1 VKWLNGR
8 QRAIELWY
16 ANESEQKAVSLVAL
30 PYLKTNEVFGISTEI
45 LQPSYVNRGDLDA
58 RITRLLSRNYHIA
71 LRGESKC
78 GKSWLRQANIPD
90 AIVVQCRLNKNPK
103 DLYTD
108 VLSQLGL
115 NLVIE
120 KGSGK
125 AIKGSLEATQEFGV
139 KLLAKLAAK
148 QTISFEANSSEKS
161 KPIGRD
167 LDDLRFVSEIINES
181 GRRLVIEDFHYLSPE
196 QRREFSFDLKA
207 LWDYGTYVVVIGIW
221 SENNLLIHLNPDLA
235 GRIEEVSIYW
245 SSDDLKRVLDQ
256 GADALQIDF
265 PARVCSRLIED
276 SFGTVGILQR
286 LALSYLDESGVNG
299 TKDRRVTVGD
309 EEVYEGVAMAYA
321 EQLNALYQT
330 FAQRVANGIR
340 QRADS
345 TGIYAHMLAVVMGAT
360 DKQLADGLSTDGIF
374 KDASQRESRIKRA
387 NLGSIMQKI
396 NGIQVDKDG
405 RGLILSYDDS
415 KDEVFVVDKHL
426 FFYRKYATARWPWE
440 RVIQEAEEQGD
451 TYTGRG

>member
-1 VKWLNGR
+1 M
-8 QRAIELWY
+8 
-16 ANESEQKAVSLVAL
+16 AL
-30 PYLKTNEVFGISTEI
+30 PYLKADEVFGISTEI
-45 LQPSYVNRGDLDA
+45 LPPSYVNRGDLDA
-58 RITRLLSRNYHIA
+58 QITRLLSRSYHIA

-90 AIVVQCRLNKNPK
+90 AIVVQCRLNKTPR

-115 NLVIE
+115 NLVVE
-120 KGSGK
+120 KSAGS
-125 AIKGSLEATQEFGV
+125 AVKGTLEATQEFGV
-139 KLLAKLAAK
+139 KILAKLAAK
-148 QTISFEANSSEKS
+148 QTISLEANSSEKS
-161 KPIGRD
+161 KPVGRD
-167 LDDLRFVSEIINES
+167 LDDLRFVAEIINASE
-181 GRRLVIEDFHYLSPE
+181 RKLVIEDFHYLSSD
-196 QRREFSFDLKA
+196 QRHEFAFDLKA
-207 LWDYGTYVVVIGIW
+207 LWDYGTYAVVIGIW

-245 SSDDLKRVLDQ
+245 SSDDLRRVLDQ
-256 GADALQIDF
+256 GAEALQINF
-265 PARVCSRLIED
+265 PGKVCARLIQD

-286 LALSYLDESGVNG
+286 LALSYLDACGVDG
-299 TKDRRVTVGD
+299 TKDRRIEVGD
-309 EEVYEGVAMAYA
+309 ESIYEDVAMAYA

-330 FAQRVANGIR
+330 FAQRVASGIR

-345 TGIYAHMLAVVMGAT
+345 TGIYAHMLAVVMAST
-360 DKQLADGLSTDGIF
+360 DKQLTDGLSTDDIF
-374 KDASQRESRIKRA
+374 KEASQREARIKRA

-396 NGIQVDKDG
+396 NGIQIDRDG
-405 RGLILSYDDS
+405 RGLILSYNDS

-451 TYTGRG
+451 TYAGRG